1 MARKEKKSGLALRE
15 KKKNN
20 KKKHAFALFKHCSFD
35 PVSSQQ
41 MKDNTTTD
49 QALNFPTLPRPL
61 VKNPDS

>member
-1 MARKEKKSGLALRE
+1 MARKEKNGLALRRK

-20 KKKHAFALFKHCSFD
+20 KKHAFALFKHRSFD

-41 MKDNTTTD
+41 MKDNTTTH
-49 QALNFPTLPRPL
+49 QPLNFLVLPHPL